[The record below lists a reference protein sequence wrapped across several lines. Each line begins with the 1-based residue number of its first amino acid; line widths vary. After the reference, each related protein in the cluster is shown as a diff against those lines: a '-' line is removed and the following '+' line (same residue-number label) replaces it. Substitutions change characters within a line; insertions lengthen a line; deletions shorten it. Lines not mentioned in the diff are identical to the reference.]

1 MLDAEFW
8 KGLINDGIS
17 LIIFIVIATAIIVS
31 PLITKKYITKKRW
44 HPDDKGRKARK
55 NENNYFRE
63 KEKNIHR

>member
-31 PLITKKYITKKRW
+31 PLITKKYITKRW

-55 NENNYFRE
+55 
-63 KEKNIHR
+63 K